1 MHRRTNS
8 WLVKVP
14 EVTVYF
20 WIIKVLT
27 TAMGEATSDYFVHRV
42 GLQNTT
48 ALAMVGV
55 VTGVILA
62 ISLVLQLRKTRYVA
76 WTYWLA
82 VVMVAVF
89 GTMAADGV
97 HVQLGVPYVVSSAAF
112 SIVLAVIF
120 ALWYA
125 RERTLSIHSITT
137 FRRECFYWAVV
148 MATFA
153 LGTAVGD
160 MTALAFHLGYL
171 ASGFLF
177 TVLIAIPL
185 VGYWRFGWN
194 EVFAFWFAYV
204 LTRPLGA
211 SYADWFAFPKNAG
224 GLGIGHGVVAIGL
237 SVVIVALVAY
247 VAVTGRDTPREQVA
261 ERAALGSGDAPVTR
275 PW

>member
-1 MHRRTNS
+1 MHRRYNS

-20 WIIKVLT
+20 WMIKILT

-42 GLQNTT
+42 GLKNTT
-48 ALAMVGV
+48 ALAMVGF

-62 ISLVLQLRKTRYVA
+62 VSLVLQLRTTRYVA

-97 HVQLGVPYVVSSAAF
+97 HVQFGVPYVVSSAIF
-112 SIVLAVIF
+112 SIVLAAIF
-120 ALWYA
+120 ALWHA

-137 FRRECFYWAVV
+137 LPRECFYWAVV

-177 TVLIAIPL
+177 TVLIAVPL
-185 VGYWRFGWN
+185 VGYRRFGWN

-211 SYADWFAFPKNAG
+211 SYADWLAFPKNAG
-224 GLGIGHGVVAIGL
+224 GLGMGHGVVAIGL
-237 SVVIVALVAY
+237 SVLIVALIAY
-247 VAVTGRDTPREQVA
+247 IAATGRDVPRQRISQSAPAA
-261 ERAALGSGDAPVTR
+261 ESELM
-275 PW
+275 

>member
-1 MHRRTNS
+1 MHRRSDS

-48 ALAMVGV
+48 ALAMVGFL
-55 VTGVILA
+55 TGVILA

-97 HVQLGVPYVVSSAAF
+97 HVQFGVPYVVSSAVF
-112 SIVLAVIF
+112 SLVLAAIF

-137 FRRECFYWAVV
+137 FPRECFYWAVV

-211 SYADWFAFPKNAG
+211 SYADWLAFPKNAG

-247 VAVTGRDTPREQVA
+247 VAVTGRDVPRERIP
-261 ERAALGSGDAPVTR
+261 EGALAPE
-275 PW
+275 PELG

>member
-1 MHRRTNS
+1 MHRRTSS

-14 EVTVYF
+14 EITIVF
-20 WIIKVLT
+20 WVIKILT

-42 GLQNTT
+42 GLQHTT
-48 ALAMVGV
+48 ALAVVGF

-62 ISLVLQLRKTRYVA
+62 VSLVLQLRTTRYVA
-76 WTYWLA
+76 WTYWFA

-97 HVQLGVPYVVSSAAF
+97 HVKLGVPYVVSSTIF
-112 SIVLAVIF
+112 SIVLAALF

-148 MATFA
+148 LATFA

-177 TVLIAIPL
+177 TALIAIPA
-185 VGYWRFGWN
+185 VGYRWFRWN

-211 SYADWFAFPKNAG
+211 SYADWLAFPKNAG
-224 GLGIGHGVVAIGL
+224 GLGIGHGVVAIVL
-237 SVVIVALVAY
+237 SIAIVALVAY
-247 VAVTGRDTPREQVA
+247 VAVTGRDAPRERTADGALAA
-261 ERAALGSGDAPVTR
+261 EPELG
-275 PW
+275 